1 MFITPFLILSLFSLI
16 NSYNINKF
24 SKSLFPYVKVLHQNV
39 RNTKEENNNI
49 YIPKDKQKE
58 HINFNIENFP
68 VKNDAIN
75 NKDLYFFKNNETF
88 STLHVQKLL
97 VEELDKNNI
106 QVPSII
112 QSDLLKYYNK
122 NSENLKNIIIAAENG
137 IGKTLSY
144 IIFILNHILKK
155 KKNVFV
161 LIFQY
166 NSLLSNQ
173 CYDILKR
180 LSRDINVKITCLKND
195 ETIKLNTNSIVISS
209 PIKFVA
215 YMKENKD
222 VVTHFLENLNFFII
236 DEVDIMFDKPYIK
249 YISEVYEEIDK
260 LNSHSDEEQNN
271 DNCSDDKGKGKC
283 ISIITSST
291 LSNKGTKSV
300 YNNIINYIKDYV
312 MIKTTNFHNI
322 HPFIN
327 YNFINLPNYNIN
339 QKIDAI
345 KNILLKTN
353 HKKVIIFCNTVKSCN
368 TTFSVLKP
376 HFDHIYSFNSSL
388 KKEDQILILDYFK
401 NSEDNVILVSTDIIH
416 RGIDIKNITHLFHFD
431 TPTNIIVYT
440 HRNGRIS
447 RGANTGDIYIF
458 NDTENLITKK
468 IYDFHKNNIKFED
481 IFSRKRSL
489 RKNYKK
495 QLKKIE

>member
-1 MFITPFLILSLFSLI
+1 MFFTPFLILSLFSLI
-16 NSYNINKF
+16 NSYSINKF
-24 SKSLFPYVKVLHQNV
+24 SKRLFPYVKVLHKNV
-39 RNTKEENNNI
+39 RNVKEEKNNI
-49 YIPKDKQKE
+49 YIPKDKQKG

-68 VKNDAIN
+68 IKNDAIN
-75 NKDLYFFKNNETF
+75 NQNLYFFKNNETF

-97 VEELDKNNI
+97 VEELNKNNI

-112 QSDLLKYYNK
+112 QSDLLKYYNQ

-155 KKNVFV
+155 KKNIFV

-180 LSRDINVKITCLKND
+180 LSRDINVKITCLKNN
-195 ETIKLNTNSIVISS
+195 EIIKLNTSSIVISS

-249 YISEVYEEIDK
+249 YINQVYEEISK
-260 LNSHSDEEQNN
+260 LNN
-271 DNCSDDKGKGKC
+271 DNKGKTKFK
-283 ISIITSST
+283 SIITSST
-291 LSNKGTKSV
+291 LSNKGEKSI
-300 YNNIINYIKDYV
+300 YKNIINYVKDYII
-312 MIKTTNFHNI
+312 IKTNNFHNI

-327 YNFINLPNYNIN
+327 YNFINLSNYNIN
-339 QKIDAI
+339 QKIDTI

-368 TTFSVLKP
+368 TAFSMLKS
-376 HFDHIYSFNSSL
+376 HFDNIFSFNSSL
-388 KKEDQILILDYFK
+388 KKEDQMLILDHFK

-440 HRNGRIS
+440 HR
-447 RGANTGDIYIF
+447 
-458 NDTENLITKK
+458 
-468 IYDFHKNNIKFED
+468 
-481 IFSRKRSL
+481 
-489 RKNYKK
+489 
-495 QLKKIE
+495 